1 VTAGS
6 GSEMAADARGDDF
19 LPLYRQ
25 LATRTLKA
33 AWTQG
38 RLTEDEYE
46 ERAGQAS
53 ASQSLAELVA
63 LLADLPVDLMNA
75 RVRPPTRTDVWTG
88 VGVIITAAGV
98 ASGMLLWHPGH
109 SGASLVFI
117 IAAVILLVAPIP
129 TIGMM
134 IDVRR
139 QERSGRQLSPGL
151 CCLRFDHARGLPAG
165 RSRRAAG

>member
-1 VTAGS
+1 MTAWS
-6 GSEMAADARGDDF
+6 GSEMAADARDDDF

-25 LATRTLKA
+25 LAARTLKA

-53 ASQSLAELVA
+53 ASPSLAELVA
-63 LLADLPVDLMNA
+63 LLADLPVGLMNA
-75 RVRPPTRTDVWTG
+75 PVRPPTRRDVWTG
-88 VGVIITAAGV
+88 VGVIIAAAGV
-98 ASGMLLWHPGH
+98 AAGMLLSNPGH
-109 SGASLVFI
+109 SGAFVVFI

-129 TIGMM
+129 TVGLM

-139 QERSGRQLSPGL
+139 QEQSGEQRV
-151 CCLRFDHARGLPAG
+151 
-165 RSRRAAG
+165 RRHH